1 MMVMPKSNYQ
11 VEFEINASRKM
22 LYPYIYTASG
32 LSLWIADDVTVN
44 EDKVFNF
51 IWDNEDHKARMVSH
65 RVNHFV
71 KFEYLPETDEDED
84 DPAYFE
90 LRIEI
95 NELTQTV
102 FLHITDYIDFDDEE
116 ELYDL
121 WDGMMHNL
129 KEIVGG

>member
-1 MMVMPKSNYQ
+1 MVMPKSNYQ

-51 IWDNEDHKARMVSH
+51 ILDNEDHKARMVSH

-116 ELYDL
+116 EWYDL

>member
-116 ELYDL
+116 EWYDL

>member
-71 KFEYLPETDEDED
+71 KFEYLPETDEDKD

-116 ELYDL
+116 EWHDL